1 MTFRYFTLV
10 VCAVL
15 SLAVAGTSST
25 AFAQI
30 KAAQQTEQTGL
41 ASVLGDITWGDRKND
56 VVQKMRST
64 MLNKLKEDPKLR
76 SDRTLM
82 QEEHRKVLARVKV
95 IEDSYTELK
104 GERSG
109 FEVSVISGEFMQNN
123 GEAML
128 RVRDDVAQRFYFFL
142 DGQFYRMVVAY
153 NPDYLAKVGFE
164 AFVVQTARRYGKPV
178 GTEYGEIRGEE
189 ELIQATWND
198 GGSELRVENKK
209 EFFATFTMTFT
220 DAAMLKRL
228 QSSQRSVGAGAG
240 VGKRDSEVSA
250 LVQGLSD
257 SSATDRNERVVDHLV
272 GSIKV
277 DLSDG
282 RPREDIQ
289 AEIEEEAAAIQAAAD
304 AKNSKGKGKKTA
316 KKKTD
321 AKKKPTRDFGNID
334 TKAGGDDLIIY

>member
-1 MTFRYFTLV
+1 MTFRYFTMV

-15 SLAVAGTSST
+15 SLAVAGSSST
-25 AFAQI
+25 AFAQK
-30 KAAQQTEQTGL
+30 KAAPQQADQTQL
-41 ASVLGDITWGDRKND
+41 SSVLGDISWGDRKND
-56 VVQKMRST
+56 VVQKMRSA
-64 MLNKLKEDPKLR
+64 MLTKLREDPKLR

-82 QEEHRKVLARVKV
+82 QEEHRKVLARVKA

-109 FEVSVISGEFMQNN
+109 YEVSVISGEFMQNN
-123 GEAML
+123 GESML
-128 RVRDDVAQRFYFFL
+128 RVRDDVAQRFYFFI

-178 GTEYGEIRGEE
+178 STEYGEVRGEE
-189 ELIQATWND
+189 ELIQVTWND

-209 EFFATFTMTFT
+209 EFFATFSMTFT

-228 QSSQRSVGAGAG
+228 QSSQRNVGTGGA
-240 VGKRDSEVSA
+240 VKRDAEVSA

-257 SSATDRNERVVDHLV
+257 SAANDRNERVVDHLV
-272 GSIKV
+272 GNISV

-304 AKNSKGKGKKTA
+304 EKAGKSKKATK
-316 KKKTD
+316 KKKTT
-321 AKKKPTRDFGNID
+321 KKKPARDFGNID
-334 TKAGGDDLIIY
+334 TKSGGDDLIIY

>member
-10 VCAVL
+10 VCALL
-15 SLAVAGTSST
+15 SFAVAGTSST
-25 AFAQI
+25 AFAQK
-30 KAAQQTEQTGL
+30 KAAQQAEQTGL
-41 ASVLGDITWGDRKND
+41 SSVLGDISWGDRKND
-56 VVQKMRST
+56 VIQKMRNG
-64 MLNKLKEDPKLR
+64 MLNKLREDPKLR

-82 QEEHRKVLARVKV
+82 QEEHRKVLARVKA

-104 GERSG
+104 GDRSG

-128 RVRDDVAQRFYFFL
+128 RVRDDVAQRFYFFI

-178 GTEYGEIRGEE
+178 GTEYGEVRGEE

-228 QSSQRSVGAGAG
+228 QGSKRSVGTGGA
-240 VGKRDSEVSA
+240 GKRDAEVSA

-257 SSATDRNERVVDHLV
+257 SAATDRNERVVDHLV
-272 GSIKV
+272 GNISV

-304 AKNSKGKGKKTA
+304 AKAGKTKKAA

-321 AKKKPTRDFGNID
+321 TKKKPARDFGNID